1 MDKIPKNNKREAII
15 HAVLSYKKPCKI
27 WTSEVSY
34 IGAKIVQCKFLK
46 NKPNFDGGF
55 LDQAKFLIVF
65 LIFG

>member
-55 LDQAKFLIVF
+55 LD
-65 LIFG
+65 